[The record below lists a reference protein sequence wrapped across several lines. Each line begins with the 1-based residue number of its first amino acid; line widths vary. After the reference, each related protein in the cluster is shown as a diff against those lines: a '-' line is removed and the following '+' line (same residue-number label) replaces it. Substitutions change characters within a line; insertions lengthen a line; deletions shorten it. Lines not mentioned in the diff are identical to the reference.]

1 MPIMDGITATL
12 QIRAKEKLKGT
23 SPVPIIALT
32 ANAMMEDRQR
42 YLDSGMSDYLSKPFK
57 PNELREIL
65 EHWLKR

>member
-1 MPIMDGITATL
+1 
-12 QIRAKEKLKGT
+12 
-23 SPVPIIALT
+23 